1 MSKIGK
7 DLSGIKAFVFDVD
20 GVLSAATLQI
30 DTDGQP
36 LRTTNLH
43 DGYAIRVALEAG
55 YGICVITGCKTDRIV
70 RRFNLLGI
78 NDVFIGV
85 SKKMPVLDSWLKEK
99 GYSYDQIAYMGDDIP
114 DLPCLR
120 KAGLSA
126 SPYDATQEVLMTVD
140 FVSQKGG
147 GYGCARDLIESVM
160 RAQQTWEPT
169 TRVVGA

>member
-30 DTDGQP
+30 DEDGQP

-43 DGYAIRVALEAG
+43 DGYAIRVAIEAG
-55 YGICVITGCKTDRIV
+55 YKVCVITGCKTERIV
-70 RRFNLLGI
+70 RRFNLLGVK
-78 NDVFIGV
+78 DVFIKV
-85 SKKMPVLDSWLKEK
+85 SKKIPILNCWLAENNL
-99 GYSYDQIAYMGDDIP
+99 SAEEIAYMGDDIP

-120 KAGLSA
+120 IAGVSA
-126 SPYDATQEVLMTVD
+126 APYDAANEVLACVD
-140 FVSQKGG
+140 FVSKFGG

-160 RAQQTWEPT
+160 RAQETWEPT
-169 TRVVGA
+169 TSAVGA